1 MGHAWRA
8 LALAVALAMAGVT
21 EPQPD
26 CRDALKRL
34 LADQRTD
41 RGPSVE
47 AFYRSLAYDLAWVR
61 DGKPTTQARAMIE
74 VFGAAETRGLNPED
88 YDTSQWVSRL
98 DRFRTRV
105 SAIDLARFDLAL
117 TVSVMRYVS
126 DLHIGRVNPRLF
138 HAGFDLARETYDLA
152 ELVRTRLVQS
162 KDIPAALA
170 EIEPPFPGYRRT
182 RVALQ
187 NYLAIAAE
195 GDNERLRV
203 TLKPVEPDSSYPEA
217 ARLARLLQRL
227 GDFPAGGIVSENVYQ
242 GALVDAVRRFQRR
255 HGLDP
260 DGRIGPATY
269 RCLNT
274 TIEQRVR
281 QLALTLERYRWVPH
295 RFDRPPVVVNIPEFR
310 LRALDDS
317 YRVELEM
324 KIVVGR
330 AYRHQ
335 TPVFAREMKFVIFRP
350 YWEVPPSIQR
360 AELVPRAA
368 RDRSYLARNGYEIIT
383 AAGGVVKR
391 DAPDDGTLRQ
401 LGAGKARI
409 RQIPGPQNS
418 LGLVKFLFPN
428 EYNVYMHG
436 TPATELFSR
445 SRRDF
450 SHGCIRLE
458 RPEALAAWV
467 LRDKPG
473 WNSQRIGEAMH
484 GERTI
489 QVNLDKPIPVL
500 IVYATA
506 VVLENGEV
514 HFFDDIYGHDAALAK
529 VLAAGSPYPQPD
541 LTSGARGPHPRE

>member
-1 MGHAWRA
+1 M
-8 LALAVALAMAGVT
+8 
-21 EPQPD
+21 
-26 CRDALKRL
+26 
-34 LADQRTD
+34 
-41 RGPSVE
+41 
-47 AFYRSLAYDLAWVR
+47 
-61 DGKPTTQARAMIE
+61 
-74 VFGAAETRGLNPED
+74 
-88 YDTSQWVSRL
+88 
-98 DRFRTRV
+98 
-105 SAIDLARFDLAL
+105 
-117 TVSVMRYVS
+117 
-126 DLHIGRVNPRLF
+126 
-138 HAGFDLARETYDLA
+138 
-152 ELVRTRLVQS
+152 
-162 KDIPAALA
+162 
-170 EIEPPFPGYRRT
+170 
-182 RVALQ
+182 ALQ

-195 GDNERLRV
+195 GNNERLPV
-203 TLKPVEPDSSYPEA
+203 TLKPLEPGSFYPEA
-217 ARLARLLQRL
+217 TRLARLLRRL
-227 GDFPAGGIVSENVYQ
+227 GDLPTGVVVAGNVYQ
-242 GALVDAVRRFQRR
+242 GALVDAVRRFQLR

-274 TIEQRVR
+274 PIEQRVR

-360 AELVPRAA
+360 AELVPRVA
-368 RDRSYLARNGYEIIT
+368 RDRSYLARNGYEIVT

-401 LGAGKARI
+401 LRAGKARI
-409 RQIPGPQNS
+409 RQIPGPGNS

-428 EYNVYMHG
+428 EYNVYIHG
-436 TPATELFSR
+436 TPATELFAR
-445 SRRDF
+445 LRRDF

-458 RPEALAAWV
+458 KPEALAAWV

-473 WNSQRIGEAMH
+473 WDSQRIAESMH

-489 QVNLDKPIPVL
+489 QVNLDNPIPVL

-506 VVLENGEV
+506 IVLENGEV
-514 HFFDDIYGHDAALAK
+514 HFFDDFYGHDAALEK
-529 VLAAGSPYPQPD
+529 VLTAGYPYPKSD
-541 LTSGARGPHPRE
+541 LTSGARGPRPHE